1 MGFLFQFGF
10 YAGAVLLLTACAG
23 SAATEATN
31 LVATA
36 LPTATGVPSVASSAA
51 LIATATRVDTTA
63 THVVP
68 AATPPATPAPSTTSA
83 PITTPIPTEHTLP
96 NGCTNSARHAGPGR
110 ATLARRYAG
119 AGRAAYGSAGRS
131 EPSPAQLRYMFPVQ
145 DAEVRYVD
153 FHHDYPAADI
163 ECPIGSRFV
172 AVTGGV
178 VDFVGARDLWSAATD
193 NPPDRGGLAVAI
205 VGDDGVRYYG
215 SHLSEIAAGITPG
228 VRVEAGQLLGLTGNT
243 GNAGRPEIT
252 PHLHF
257 GISPPGT
264 PDDWRSRR
272 GTIRPYEYL
281 QAWERGE
288 NVTPE
293 LE

>member
-1 MGFLFQFGF
+1 ML
-10 YAGAVLLLTACAG
+10 
-23 SAATEATN
+23 S
-31 LVATA
+31 
-36 LPTATGVPSVASSAA
+36 
-51 LIATATRVDTTA
+51 
-63 THVVP
+63 
-68 AATPPATPAPSTTSA
+68 PPAVV
-83 PITTPIPTEHTLP
+83 
-96 NGCTNSARHAGPGR
+96 
-110 ATLARRYAG
+110 
-119 AGRAAYGSAGRS
+119 
-131 EPSPAQLRYMFPVQ
+131 PAQLRYMFPVQ
-145 DAEVRYVD
+145 GAEVRYVD

-178 VDFVGARDLWSAATD
+178 VDFVSAEDLWSAATD

-243 GNAGRPEIT
+243 GNAGGPGIT

-288 NVTPE
+288 NVTPG
-293 LE
+293 LD